1 MFWFFQILPYF
12 YKKISKHK
20 KTKMKKIILTF
31 ALVLIAQIGFSQDDA
46 FKKDILKVIELSG
59 SANSMKAAKDQ
70 ILKMVPQDKQ
80 AAFIIEFDSTLPSL
94 YDKLAVI
101 YMETY
106 TKEDIKAM
114 IAFYESPVGK
124 KINEKSG
131 ELFEKSQAAGQEWG
145 EGLQGMMMKYM
156 Q

>member
-1 MFWFFQILPYF
+1 
-12 YKKISKHK
+12 
-20 KTKMKKIILTF
+20 MKKIILTF

>member
-1 MFWFFQILPYF
+1 MFWFFQILRYF